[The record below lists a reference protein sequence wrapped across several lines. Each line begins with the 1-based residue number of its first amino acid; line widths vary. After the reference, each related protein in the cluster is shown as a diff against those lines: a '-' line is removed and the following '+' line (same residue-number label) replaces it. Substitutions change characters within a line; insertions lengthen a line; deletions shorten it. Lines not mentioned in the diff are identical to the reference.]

1 MNQGFIL
8 LHRQLLDWEWYDHL
22 PTKVLFIHCLLRANH
37 SKGSWRGQSYERG
50 EFITSIHGLAVE
62 TGLSVKQ
69 VRTALENLTESK
81 ELGKR
86 STSLNTVISVLN
98 YDFYQ
103 SVGKPNGTQKASKGQ
118 AKGKQGAN
126 EGQQINNENNVNN
139 ENNET
144 NEDIPQCGFSFK
156 NSLIELGIE
165 KQIIEDW
172 LKVRKNKKAANT
184 QTAFDAIVREIKKS
198 GMTPNECIKKS
209 VENSWSGFKNELVKP
224 EPVKKIGYPPFKIAL

>member
-37 SKGSWRGQSYERG
+37 TKGSWRGQNFERG
-50 EFITSIHGLAVE
+50 EFITSIHGLALE

-86 STSLNTVISVLN
+86 STSLNTIISVTN

-103 SVGKPNGTQKASKGQ
+103 SMGKPNGTQKASKGQ
-118 AKGKQGAN
+118 TKGTQGAK
-126 EGQQINNENNVNN
+126 EGQQINNNNNVNN
-139 ENNET
+139 EENET
-144 NEDIPQCGFSFK
+144 NNIPAWEEFLEYAVEKKQRVNKQDLKLKYESW
-156 NSLIELGIE
+156 IENG
-165 KQIIEDW
+165 W
-172 LKVRKNKKAANT
+172 KVNRGGKLQPIHNWKSTLLNT
-184 QTAFDAIVREIKKS
+184 LPHIAESTTT
-198 GMTPNECIKKS
+198 GH
-209 VENSWSGFKNELVKP
+209 
-224 EPVKKIGYPPFKIAL
+224 PVFKIAL

>member
-50 EFITSIHGLAVE
+50 EFITSIHGLATD

-69 VRTALENLTESK
+69 VRTALDNLTESK
-81 ELGKR
+81 ELGKH

-98 YDFYQ
+98 YDLYQ
-103 SVGKPNGTQKASKGQ
+103 SMGKPNGTQKASKGQ
-118 AKGKQGAN
+118 TKGKQGAN

-144 NEDIPQCGFSFK
+144 NNIPAWEDFLAYAIDKKPKVNRQD
-156 NSLIELGIE
+156 LR
-165 KQIIEDW
+165 
-172 LKVRKNKKAANT
+172 LKYESWFENGWCINRGGKLQPIQNWKTTLLNTLPYIAEVVIKERKV
-184 QTAFDAIVREIKKS
+184 Q
-198 GMTPNECIKKS
+198 
-209 VENSWSGFKNELVKP
+209 L
-224 EPVKKIGYPPFKIAL
+224 

>member
-69 VRTALENLTESK
+69 VRTALDNLTESK

-118 AKGKQGAN
+118 TRGKRGAN

-144 NEDIPQCGFSFK
+144 NQIPAWEEFLAYALEKKQKASK
-156 NSLIELGIE
+156 QDLKLKYESWIESG
-165 KQIIEDW
+165 W
-172 LKVRKNKKAANT
+172 KVNRGGKLQPIQNWKTTLLNT
-184 QTAFDAIVREIKKS
+184 LPYIKEGS
-198 GMTPNECIKKS
+198 PTGH
-209 VENSWSGFKNELVKP
+209 
-224 EPVKKIGYPPFKIAL
+224 PVFKIAL